1 MFYTVALA
9 LAHYTRELF
18 PAFSTVIG
26 WLSVSLTGS
35 VTSSAVLFG
44 KLQQVTAIQLGMN
57 PVLTT
62 SANIAGRETDLVRRT
77 WKYSLLLGVVAL
89 LVGLQ
94 ACITP
99 GVVPQD
105 MPGLSP

>member
-1 MFYTVALA
+1 
-9 LAHYTRELF
+9 
-18 PAFSTVIG
+18 
-26 WLSVSLTGS
+26 
-35 VTSSAVLFG
+35 VLFG

-62 SANIAGRETDLVRRT
+62 SANIAGGVTGKLIAPQSLAIACAAAGLAGRETDLVRRT